1 MEKEQ
6 FYKYHEKLHESYLS
20 HEFELLETQVHEYLK
35 IAEDF
40 KDNWNYGNAL
50 HRSYI
55 YLGLIALSKNKLKE
69 AENYLMLS
77 AQKTSPQIKTSG
89 PNMLLASKFFELGEK
104 EIFNKYLKACKK
116 IWWWACR
123 TKWYWE
129 CRRSIRRGEIPNSGL
144 RLKVILYDK

>member
-1 MEKEQ
+1 MDKEQ
-6 FYKYHEKLHESYLS
+6 FYKSHEGLHELYLS
-20 HEFELLETQVHEYLK
+20 QDFELLETQVHEYLK

-69 AENYLMLS
+69 AENYLRLS
-77 AQKTSPQIKTSG
+77 VQKTSPQIKTFG
-89 PNMLLASKFFELGEK
+89 PNMLLASKFLELGEK

-116 IWWWACR
+116 IWGWAFR

-129 CRRSIRRGEIPNSGL
+129 CRKALRRGEIPNFGL
-144 RLKVILYDK
+144 RLTVNLYDK